1 MRLCFFEWQKKSD
14 KYLFSVGAA
23 LLSAVFLSAFPVFAE
38 TGITVKDDAGRS
50 ITLAHPA
57 QRIISLA
64 PHATELLFAAGAER
78 VLIGVSDY
86 SNFPDAAKKIP
97 SVGSAFALD
106 IERVIA
112 LKPDLIVMWGT
123 GGAKILARQLR
134 EQHLTVFESEPRD
147 FEAVAS
153 SIERFAKL
161 ADSSTVG
168 NAAAAN
174 FRARLAALRTTYQLS
189 GKQTPLKVFYQIW
202 QQPLMTLNGEHLIS
216 QLLRLCGGENIFSG
230 LKEINPT
237 VSLEAVLA
245 ANPDVI
251 MSTGDD
257 QQSKAHLFD
266 KWKPFQQ
273 LNAVQHANLFA
284 VNDDWMSRPGPR
296 ILDATEAVCK
306 YLQTARSRLTI
317 TK

>member
-1 MRLCFFEWQKKSD
+1 MRLRFSERPKKSD
-14 KYLFSVGAA
+14 KYLLSVSAV
-23 LLSAVFLSAFPVFAE
+23 LLSAIFLFAFPVFAE
-38 TGITVKDDAGRS
+38 TSITVKDDAGRS
-50 ITLAHPA
+50 ITLARPA

-78 VLIGVSDY
+78 ALIGVSYY

-112 LKPDLIVMWGT
+112 LKPDLIVVWGT

-134 EQHLTVFESEPRD
+134 EQHLAVFESEPRD
-147 FEAVAS
+147 FETVAS

-161 ADSSTVG
+161 ANTSAVG

-174 FRARLAALRTTYQLS
+174 FRARLQALRTNYQLS
-189 GKQTPLKVFYQIW
+189 AKQTPLKVFYQIW

-216 QLLRLCGGENIFSG
+216 HLLRLCGGENIFSA

-257 QQSKAHLFD
+257 QQSKANLFE
-266 KWKPFQQ
+266 KWRPFQQ
-273 LNAVQHANLFA
+273 INAVRHTNLFA

-306 YLQTARSRLTI
+306 YLQTARSRLTQQ
-317 TK
+317 

>member
-1 MRLCFFEWQKKSD
+1 MRLRFFKWLNKSG
-14 KYLFSVGAA
+14 KHICAGLATLPLLPLLLLPLFAGA
-23 LLSAVFLSAFPVFAE
+23 SIS
-38 TGITVKDDAGRS
+38 VKDDAGRS
-50 ITLAHPA
+50 ITLEHPA

-64 PHATELLFAAGAER
+64 PHATELLFAAGANR
-78 VLIGVSDY
+78 ALIGVSDY
-86 SNFPDAAKKIP
+86 SNFPEAAKKIP

-112 LKPDLIVMWGT
+112 LKPDLIVVWGT

-161 ADSSTVG
+161 ADTSAVG
-168 NAAAAN
+168 DAAAAG
-174 FRARLAALRTTYQLS
+174 FRARLQSLHSSYQLS
-189 GKQTPLKVFYQIW
+189 AKQTPLKVFYQIW

-216 QLLRLCGGENIFSG
+216 QLLHLCGGENIFSA

-257 QQSKAHLFD
+257 QQSKANLFE
-266 KWKPFQQ
+266 KWRPFQQ
-273 LNAVQHANLFA
+273 LNAVRHANLFA

-306 YLQTARSRLTI
+306 YLQTARSRLNKTS
-317 TK
+317 K